1 MERIIDITCLLAMC
15 LISAVADAA
24 APLGMPSPA
33 LVACFLAAT
42 TTVFLCEWSRGR
54 AGALGLVAYCALAT
68 LRPEGI
74 LFLPAA
80 TYGLVRFAFEPMPW
94 RSAPLA
100 AAAPW
105 LAACLAWRLPAPS
118 LMAPALMTALS
129 VLLSAR
135 TGSLVTQRALRRRTR
150 DEYREREL
158 CAEGEARAVPAPPHD
173 PVRESSETLDERCR
187 GAFPGLTDREY
198 EVVSLVAE
206 GMDNRE
212 ISSAAFISEGT
223 VRNRISAAL
232 QKTGCKNRTQLA
244 VRWWKA
250 RA

>member
-1 MERIIDITCLLAMC
+1 
-15 LISAVADAA
+15 
-24 APLGMPSPA
+24 
-33 LVACFLAAT
+33 
-42 TTVFLCEWSRGR
+42 
-54 AGALGLVAYCALAT
+54 
-68 LRPEGI
+68 
-74 LFLPAA
+74 
-80 TYGLVRFAFEPMPW
+80 MPW

-105 LAACLAWRLPAPS
+105 LAACLAWRLPVPS
-118 LMAPALMTALS
+118 LVLPALMTVLS
-129 VLLSAR
+129 VLLSVR

-150 DEYREREL
+150 DEYCEREL
-158 CAEGEARAVPAPPHD
+158 YAEGEARAVPAPPHD

-187 GAFPGLTDREY
+187 GAFPGLTEREY

-206 GMDNRE
+206 GMDNRG
-212 ISSAAFISEGT
+212 ISAAAFISEGT